1 MKPVIDSHPSWSEHV
16 TPGTL
21 LIFQDDD
28 SWNTLSKK
36 NSSKILLKDNR
47 PNFDGTDPESL
58 RSIENSLIFSSSDEG
73 KEKKTVHAKIELI

>member
-36 NSSKILLKDNR
+36 NSSRILLKDNR

-73 KEKKTVHAKIELI
+73 KEKKTVHT

>member
-1 MKPVIDSHPSWSEHV
+1 VKPVIDSHPSWSEHM

-36 NSSKILLKDNR
+36 KSSKILVKDNR

-58 RSIENSLIFSSSDEG
+58 RSIENSLVFSSSDEG
-73 KEKKTVHAKIELI
+73 KEVEVLNAE